1 MSKHRHSKLPDGK
14 SWGHHKT
21 GVSHKMD
28 QSHAGSKN
36 LRDYAGG
43 KPEVAKEAESKKD
56 AFKKGGKV
64 MGKKSKARMD
74 KYARGGR
81 AGGSPF
87 SSAKISEN
95 TAAHK
100 G

>member
-1 MSKHRHSKLPDGK
+1 MAGKRGKFKSGGRADHDSEGPSQAQMGKRTVYNAADSKVIHAAKKEEDG
-14 SWGHHKT
+14 
-21 GVSHKMD
+21 
-28 QSHAGSKN
+28 
-36 LRDYAGG
+36 
-43 KPEVAKEAESKKD
+43 
-56 AFKKGGKV
+56 FKKGGKV

-87 SSAKISEN
+87 SSAKIKEN

-100 G
+100 GK